1 MSEVNVLCIYM
12 DWYSSTLVVSWL
24 SVYSFFGQLRQYFEN
39 RMLDHLIYFE
49 VDLSL
54 LFVFIFYYSNHILL
68 YVMIWAEKYP
78 LSRYKYVC
86 LPACLFICLSVC
98 LSVDYTHKNLT
109 PCSKSANKPSTS
121 CAALLVPSCQQVW
134 KKLLITCK

>member
-78 LSRYKYVC
+78 LSRYKHAC
-86 LPACLFICLSVC
+86 LPPAYLFVFLSVC
-98 LSVDYTHKNLT
+98 LSTTHVKISHLVASLLT
-109 PCSKSANKPSTS
+109 SR
-121 CAALLVPSCQQVW
+121 QQVVPHCLSQVVN
-134 KKLLITCK
+134 KFGRSC